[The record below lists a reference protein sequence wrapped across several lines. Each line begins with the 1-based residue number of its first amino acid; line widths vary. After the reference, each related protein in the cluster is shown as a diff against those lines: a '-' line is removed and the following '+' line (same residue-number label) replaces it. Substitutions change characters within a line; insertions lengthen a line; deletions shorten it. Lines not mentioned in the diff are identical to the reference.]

1 MKVTV
6 EANSNIALTKYWGKK
21 NEELKTPYNSN
32 TSVTLEGLKTT
43 TTVDFDEKYDKDIFF
58 LDGEEYKEGQ
68 SEYDDV
74 IDQLNLIRKKA
85 GIKIK
90 AKVMSKN
97 DFPTAAGFA
106 SSASGLAALT
116 FCASKAAGLN
126 LSVEELSKISRRGSG
141 SASRSLIDGFAIW
154 HKGEKDDGSDSFAE
168 QIAPKEHWPE
178 FRILGCVISKKQK
191 KVKSRAG
198 MKQSV
203 ETSPVFHTWHNQ
215 ANIDAKKM
223 VELIKEKKFKEL
235 GELAQKNCIL
245 MHATAMTTDPT
256 IMYWQAGTME
266 VIHKVLEMQS
276 QGEQIYFTIDGGP
289 QVKIIC
295 LAKDVEKVKK
305 EVKEI
310 GVEKIYECK
319 PGDGPREIEKHLF

>member
-1 MKVTV
+1 MKITV

-21 NEELKTPYNSN
+21 NELLKTPYNSS

-43 TTVDFDEKYDKDIFF
+43 TTVEFDEKYDKDIFF
-58 LDGEEYKEGQ
+58 LDGEEYSDGQ

-74 IDQLNLIRKKA
+74 VEQLNLIREKA
-85 GIKIK
+85 NLKLK
-90 AKVMSKN
+90 AKVASKN

-116 FCASKAAGLN
+116 FCAAKAAGLE
-126 LSVEELSKISRRGSG
+126 LSVEELSKISRMGSG

-154 HKGEKDDGSDSFAE
+154 HKGEKEDGSDSFAE
-168 QIAPKEHWPE
+168 QIADKEHWPE

-203 ETSPVFHTWHNQ
+203 ETSPIFHTWYTQ
-215 ANIDAKKM
+215 ADKDANKM
-223 VELIKEKKFKEL
+223 VELIKKKSFKEL
-235 GELAQKNCIL
+235 GELAQRNCIL

-256 IMYWQAGTME
+256 IMYWQAGTMD
-266 VIHKVLEMQS
+266 VIHKVLELQAN
-276 QGEQIYFTIDGGP
+276 GEEIYFTIDGGP

-295 LAKDVEKVKK
+295 LAKDVAKIKK
-305 EVKEI
+305 EVEAI
-310 GVEKIYECK
+310 GVDTIYECK
-319 PGDGPREIEKHLF
+319 PGSGPRVIEKHLF